1 MTKNVLVLCATEKT
15 YKEGLSLSIMNT
27 VFGFEDVKE
36 YDYYYVGVDL
46 KSNQP
51 RKCSSGIQNMLTN
64 CSFFN
69 LPNKFYMIIAEN
81 CPYKGKHSI
90 YYDDLKNLLNQ
101 FLKPEG
107 YYLAVMDNKFKGI
120 IDDIQYSNMSLNA
133 WMGNEYN
140 YKDLIKMSK
149 NVVVVYQKKNKS
161 KQKTV
166 QSIPK
171 PQQSLKLNIPDDDK
185 NDKNDKIIILPK
197 SSKPSTKSSSKPSS
211 KSSKSIKQS
220 LSFENDMFQIPSI
233 RTKSKRLPNVLE
245 DVEYPSF
252 GIDELLLSNP
262 KTKSPQTIPR
272 TSIRKTSL

>member
-1 MTKNVLVLCATEKT
+1 MTKNVLILCATEKT

-27 VFGFEDVKE
+27 VFGFEEDVKE

-101 FLKPEG
+101 FLKPDG

-140 YKDLIKMSK
+140 YKDLIKMSSK
-149 NVVVVYQKKNKS
+149 NVVVVYQKRNKS
-161 KQKTV
+161 KQKPV

-171 PQQSLKLNIPDDDK
+171 PQQSLKLNIPDDKNDK
-185 NDKNDKIIILPK
+185 NKNKNDKIIIVPK
-197 SSKPSTKSSSKPSS
+197 SSKS
-211 KSSKSIKQS
+211 SSKSIKQS
-220 LSFENDMFQIPSI
+220 LSSENDIFQTPSI
-233 RTKSKRLPNVLE
+233 RTKSNRLPNILE
-245 DVEYPSF
+245 DIEYPSF
-252 GIDELLLSNP
+252 VGMDKLLLSRP
-262 KTKSPQTIPR
+262 KSKSPQTSPR
-272 TSIRKTSL
+272 ASIRKSSI